1 MSSWYVIHFIY
12 AVSLVTFVKGAWD
25 DFNKAAR
32 IMYEA
37 ATSGLDKDGMQDLM
51 ARWASDIGND
61 ESMERVPLEVR
72 MRKAAHEANRAVC
85 IH

>member
-1 MSSWYVIHFIY
+1 MIHFIY

-51 ARWASDIGND
+51 A
-61 ESMERVPLEVR
+61 
-72 MRKAAHEANRAVC
+72 
-85 IH
+85 